1 MREEKDELKNQM
13 KKLNEIDNEQAPP
26 ESDENS
32 NPTNEEEE
40 EIDSVHSNFKGKGH
54 SLLNNTNKP
63 SQRNMTDRER
73 RLAFYGNTKCFVC
86 LNNQSINPYKLRLFR

>member
-1 MREEKDELKNQM
+1 MINREEEEEEEEEEKD
-13 KKLNEIDNEQAPP
+13 
-26 ESDENS
+26 
-32 NPTNEEEE
+32 EEEE

>member
-40 EIDSVHSNFKGKGH
+40 EIDIDKELDEKGF
-54 SLLNNTNKP
+54 
-63 SQRNMTDRER
+63 M
-73 RLAFYGNTKCFVC
+73 
-86 LNNQSINPYKLRLFR
+86 